1 MRKIIINIPNNK
13 LRLFNIQDYI
23 KSRNKKGN
31 LTNIHSR
38 ENNNQQN
45 MSMFLWHK
53 VQVLQ

>member
-13 LRLFNIQDYI
+13 LRLFNMQDYI